1 MPEEEQKNSLIN
13 SYDSKANFEKYE
25 DEELWGGLS
34 KKNENEF
41 RLIEAGEEENEVE
54 NKADLKSM
62 NHKSTFQ
69 PIIVNQIE
77 KPAQSNLLNSQSVIG
92 QSKKTKLGNALLDSM
107 KSGLG
112 AKQEFNF
119 KEQDLLK
126 LQFDTGKEKRLA
138 FFLRE
143 TEEVFVKSKELSK
156 LNLDEIKRLK
166 DKYLSLFYVLTLQ
179 HLQALNQNSFKL
191 YYEKRPGCL
200 DRLVKEV
207 RNAKANYSF
216 SDYEFFFK
224 LKFL

>member
-77 KPAQSNLLNSQSVIG
+77 KPAQSNLLNS
-92 QSKKTKLGNALLDSM
+92 
-107 KSGLG
+107 
-112 AKQEFNF
+112 
-119 KEQDLLK
+119 
-126 LQFDTGKEKRLA
+126 
-138 FFLRE
+138 
-143 TEEVFVKSKELSK
+143 
-156 LNLDEIKRLK
+156 
-166 DKYLSLFYVLTLQ
+166 
-179 HLQALNQNSFKL
+179 
-191 YYEKRPGCL
+191 
-200 DRLVKEV
+200 
-207 RNAKANYSF
+207 
-216 SDYEFFFK
+216 
-224 LKFL
+224 